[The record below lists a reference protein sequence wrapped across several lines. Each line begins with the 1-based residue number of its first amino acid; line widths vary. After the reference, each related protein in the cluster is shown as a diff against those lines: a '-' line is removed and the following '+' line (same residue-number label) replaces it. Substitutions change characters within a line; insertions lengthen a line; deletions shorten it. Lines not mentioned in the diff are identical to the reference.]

1 MSEEELDFWI
11 KSFERKIPFDFGG
24 GDFFFFNELKTT
36 CLFYCFFKKMSYGLG
51 CQNKHSVLFVTSC
64 CML

>member
-36 CLFYCFFKKMSYGLG
+36 CLFYCFLKKNELWTWMSE
-51 CQNKHSVLFVTSC
+51 
-64 CML
+64 